1 MDTKERNSLN
11 PPMVQRMYQR
21 RSSDRAYRQTDALL
35 QALSRVEVQY
45 TSGSDPEKLFDELL
59 GSLLTL
65 TGSGYGF
72 IGEVNTGPNGAPA
85 LQPRAMTGLAAR
97 ELDLAMLLDSILAA
111 RQAIVRELL
120 PADDGS
126 TRSHGVKS
134 LWLLPIYCRGV
145 IVGVA
150 GVADHQ
156 KSHNAE
162 LVAHLRP
169 FLIMCGI
176 LIEGLRNDR
185 ERRQVSESL
194 RESDERFR
202 IMADTAPVLIWMAGQ
217 DKGCTYF
224 NKGWLEFTGRPLEQE
239 LGDGWAESV
248 HPEDLNR
255 CLELYTTAF
264 DARQDFRMEYRLR
277 RHDGDYR
284 WFLDHGVPRLSSDG
298 RFLGYIGCC
307 IDITDRKQAEEAL
320 REGRAFLRQ
329 VIDIDPNFIFAKDRE
344 GRFVLANQAVADA
357 YGTTVE
363 NLIGKTDADFNRDT
377 EEVEFFRRKDLET
390 MNTLREQFI
399 PEERVTDANGNVR
412 WLQTIKRPIIGK
424 DGTANQLLGSATDIT
439 ERKQAE
445 LDAARQ
451 RNELAHLSR
460 VAMLGELSGSLAH
473 ELNQPL
479 AAILSNAQAA
489 LRFLARE
496 DIDLDEVRDILKDI
510 VDQDKRAGEVIHRL
524 RLLLKKGEVQR
535 QPLAVNELVYEVL
548 TLIRSDLVNYGVT
561 LTTEFAPGLPLVLG
575 DRVQLQ
581 QVLLNLIMN
590 ACSAMTDGD
599 QADRR
604 LTLRTKR
611 AEGGVHI
618 AVSDNGRGI
627 PHKDLERIF
636 EPFFTTRP
644 EGMGLGLTVCRT
656 IINAHGGTL
665 LAENNPD
672 RGATLHVILSVD
684 SVDVA

>member
-11 PPMVQRMYQR
+11 PPMVQRTYQR

-35 QALSRVEVQY
+35 QALSRVDFQY

-85 LQPRAMTGLAAR
+85 LQPLAMAGLAAR
-97 ELDLAMLLDSILAA
+97 ELDSAMLLDSILAA

-156 KSHNAE
+156 KGHSAE
-162 LVAHLRP
+162 LVAHLKP

-185 ERRQVSESL
+185 ERRQASESL

-255 CLELYTTAF
+255 CLEIYSTAF
-264 DARQDFRMEYRLR
+264 DARQGFRMEYRLR
-277 RHDGDYR
+277 RHDGNYR

-307 IDITDRKQAEEAL
+307 IDITDRKKAEEAL
-320 REGRAFLRQ
+320 KEGRAFLRQ

-390 MNTLREQFI
+390 MDTLREQFI

-439 ERKQAE
+439 ERKRAE

-489 LRFLARE
+489 QRFLARE
-496 DIDLDEVRDILKDI
+496 VVDLDEVRDILKDI

-561 LTTEFAPGLPLVLG
+561 LTTEFASELPLVQG

-590 ACSAMTDGD
+590 ACSAMSDSP
-599 QADRR
+599 QSNRR
-604 LTLRTKR
+604 LALRTEVV
-611 AEGGVHI
+611 EGGVR
-618 AVSDNGRGI
+618 VSVTDSGRGI
-627 PHKDLERIF
+627 PPRDLEHIF
-636 EPFFTTRP
+636 EPFFTTRA

-665 LAENNPD
+665 LAENNRD
-672 RGATLHVILSVD
+672 RGASLRVILPAGPGD
-684 SVDVA
+684 AA

>member
-1 MDTKERNSLN
+1 MDTKEENSLT

-85 LQPRAMTGLAAR
+85 LQPLAMAGLAAR
-97 ELDLAMLLDSILAA
+97 ELDSAMLLDSILAA

-156 KSHNAE
+156 KGHSAE
-162 LVAHLRP
+162 LVAHLKP

-185 ERRQVSESL
+185 ERRQASESL

-255 CLELYTTAF
+255 CLEIYSTAF
-264 DARQDFRMEYRLR
+264 DARQGFRMEYRLR
-277 RHDGDYR
+277 RHDGNYR

-307 IDITDRKQAEEAL
+307 IDITDRKKAEEAL
-320 REGRAFLRQ
+320 KEGRAFLRQ

-390 MNTLREQFI
+390 MDTLREQFI

-439 ERKQAE
+439 ERKRAE

-489 LRFLARE
+489 QRFLARE
-496 DIDLDEVRDILKDI
+496 VVDLDEVRDILKDI

-561 LTTEFAPGLPLVLG
+561 LTTEFASELPLVQG

-590 ACSAMTDGD
+590 ACSAMSDSP
-599 QADRR
+599 QSNRR
-604 LTLRTKR
+604 LALRTEVV
-611 AEGGVHI
+611 EGGVR
-618 AVSDNGRGI
+618 VSVTDSGRGI
-627 PHKDLERIF
+627 PPRDLEHIF
-636 EPFFTTRP
+636 EPFFTTRA

-665 LAENNPD
+665 LAENNRD
-672 RGATLHVILSVD
+672 RGASLRVILPAGPGD
-684 SVDVA
+684 AA

>member
-1 MDTKERNSLN
+1 MAERT
-11 PPMVQRMYQR
+11 QQR
-21 RSSDRAYRQTDALL
+21 RLSDRAYRQADALL
-35 QALSRVEVQY
+35 QALSRVEFQY
-45 TSGSDPEKLFDELL
+45 TSGSDPEKLFVELL
-59 GSLLTL
+59 ASLLTL
-65 TGSGYGF
+65 TGSAHGL
-72 IGEVNTGPNGAPA
+72 IGEVTADPNGAPA
-85 LQPRAMTGLAAR
+85 LQVRAMSNPSIGEVKPAT
-97 ELDLAMLLDSILAA
+97 LLDACMTA
-111 RQAIVRELL
+111 QRPVVYDL
-120 PADDGS
+120 PPGKDAS
-126 TRSHGVKS
+126 TRRQESTS
-134 LWLLPIYCRGV
+134 LWLLPIHCKEKL
-145 IVGVA
+145 VGVA

-156 KSHNAE
+156 KGHIAE
-162 LVAHLRP
+162 LVAHLKP
-169 FLIMCGI
+169 FLMMCGI

-185 ERRQVSESL
+185 ERRQASESL
-194 RESDERFR
+194 REIDERFR
-202 IMADTAPVLIWMAGQ
+202 IMADTAPVLIWMAGP

-224 NKGWLEFTGRPLEQE
+224 NKGWLEFTGRPLEKE
-239 LGDGWAESV
+239 LGDGWAEGV

-255 CLELYTTAF
+255 CLEIYTTAF
-264 DARQDFRMEYRLR
+264 DARQGFRMEYRLR
-277 RHDGDYR
+277 RNDGDYR

-320 REGRAFLRQ
+320 KEGRAFLRQ
-329 VIDIDPNFIFAKDRE
+329 VIDIDPNFIFAKDRD

-363 NLIGKTDADFNRDT
+363 NLIGKTDADFNRDAD
-377 EEVEFFRRKDLET
+377 EVEFFRRKDLET

-412 WLQTIKRPIIGK
+412 WLQTIKRPIVGK
-424 DGTANQLLGSATDIT
+424 DGTANLVLGSATDIT

-489 LRFLARE
+489 QRFLARG
-496 DIDLDEVRDILKDI
+496 DTDLDEVREILKDI
-510 VDQDKRAGEVIHRL
+510 VAEDKRAGEVIHRL

-535 QPLAVNELVYEVL
+535 QLLAVNELVYEVL
-548 TLIRSDLVNYGVT
+548 LLIRSDLVNYGVT
-561 LTTEFAPGLPLVLG
+561 VTTEFAPGLPPVQG

-590 ACSAMTDGD
+590 ACSAMVDGEP
-599 QADRR
+599 ADRR
-604 LTLRTKR
+604 LVLRTER
-611 AEGGVHI
+611 VEGGVHI

-636 EPFFTTRP
+636 EPFYTTRP

-656 IINAHGGTL
+656 IITAHGGTL
-665 LAENNPD
+665 RAENNSE
-672 RGATLHVILSVD
+672 RGASMYVILPAGPE
-684 SVDVA
+684 DVA